1 MNAGT
6 GGTVL
11 PASGWC
17 NSGITTQIAATA
29 NAGYTFAS
37 WTGSGAGAYTGANN
51 PAAVTMNGPVTET
64 AAFTPILPP
73 VISRSPSLLHNAVT
87 QGQNAGSQ
95 TIQIWNS
102 GSTTLS
108 YSIQTNVPW
117 LSVSPLADTSVGG
130 TNIHSVIYSTAA
142 LVTGTY
148 NAIITITSTN
158 ASNSPQS
165 IPVSLIV
172 SPPTSN
178 PTPPTITADC
188 PLPSGTVG
196 SSYSTILGASG
207 GTTPYSWSLSSGSL
221 PSGLNLN
228 SNAGIISGTPTTAN
242 TDNFTIR
249 CTGANSL
256 FADQACSITVTNVI
270 PRYSLGVTAN
280 PSSGG
285 NVAATPPRGADG
297 KYLVGTPV
305 TLTAQ
310 PASCYSF
317 LNWLGDASGSNVSTQ
332 VTVDHNMSVT
342 ANFAPQRFSLE
353 VLPSPLNGGNV
364 TVNPSPDGDGKYA
377 CGTAV
382 TLAANPSSDFFFNAW
397 TGDATGSTNPL
408 QLSLNGDRN
417 VTANFGLALRYALSV
432 AASPLNAGS
441 VTVSPSPDADGKY
454 ANGTTVT
461 MTANPSK
468 GSKFTSWAGDVS
480 STSASTP
487 ITMNGNKSA
496 IAQFV
501 ADATTPNSPVGK
513 WEVTITGAN
522 KGTAFVTFS
531 DDFTWNGVGLR
542 EGAYGLCELTGTWSF
557 ASSGK
562 KVIVTGTG
570 SERVSSNH
578 TWNATFSAK
587 STAGKKINAVVDA
600 DTGAVFRWNG
610 KPHGS
615 QPDLSGH
622 WVGQVS
628 TNNVI
633 NRADYILVRSD
644 EDSELFEIKESVV
657 VDSTE
662 IVTGEAVITSKN
674 KLVVHVKI
682 GGINCLLTG
691 RYARTKRQMTLKGLD
706 ESGQP
711 VSITVK

>member
-1 MNAGT
+1 M
-6 GGTVL
+6 
-11 PASGWC
+11 
-17 NSGITTQIAATA
+17 Q
-29 NAGYTFAS
+29 
-37 WTGSGAGAYTGANN
+37 
-51 PAAVTMNGPVTET
+51 
-64 AAFTPILPP
+64 
-73 VISRSPSLLHNAVT
+73 
-87 QGQNAGSQ
+87 AGS
-95 TIQIWNS
+95 
-102 GSTTLS
+102 
-108 YSIQTNVPW
+108 
-117 LSVSPLADTSVGG
+117 
-130 TNIHSVIYSTAA
+130 
-142 LVTGTY
+142 
-148 NAIITITSTN
+148 NA
-158 ASNSPQS
+158 
-165 IPVSLIV
+165 
-172 SPPTSN
+172 
-178 PTPPTITADC
+178 
-188 PLPSGTVG
+188 
-196 SSYSTILGASG
+196 
-207 GTTPYSWSLSSGSL
+207 
-221 PSGLNLN
+221 
-228 SNAGIISGTPTTAN
+228 
-242 TDNFTIR
+242 
-249 CTGANSL
+249 
-256 FADQACSITVTNVI
+256 
-270 PRYSLGVTAN
+270 
-280 PSSGG
+280 
-285 NVAATPPRGADG
+285 
-297 KYLVGTPV
+297 
-305 TLTAQ
+305 
-310 PASCYSF
+310 
-317 LNWLGDASGSNVSTQ
+317 STQ

-417 VTANFGLALRYALSV
+417 VTANFGLNLRCALSV
-432 AASPLNAGS
+432 AASPLDAGS
-441 VTVSPSPDADGKY
+441 VTASPSPDGDGKY

-461 MTANPSK
+461 MTANPGK

-542 EGAYGLCELTGTWSF
+542 DGAYGLCELTGSWSF

-570 SERVSSNH
+570 SETVGSNH

-587 STAGKKINAVVDA
+587 STPGKKITALVNT

-610 KPHGS
+610 KPSGS
-615 QPDLSGH
+615 HPDLSGH

-628 TNNVI
+628 TSNVI

-644 EDSELFEIKESVV
+644 EDSGLFVIKESAV
-657 VDSTE
+657 VDSSG
-662 IVTGEAVITSKN
+662 IVAGEAVITSKN

-691 RYARTKRQMTLKGLD
+691 RYARPRGR
-706 ESGQP
+706 
-711 VSITVK
+711 